1 MLQSSLFYFWAI
13 AYILIFGTDCISV
26 LELDQIL
33 IRDEELEIKSSFP
46 IETW

>member
-13 AYILIFGTDCISV
+13 AYSLVFYTDSISV

-33 IRDEELEIKSSFP
+33 IRDKEFEIKSSFP